1 MPDAPDTPGSPKRV
15 LIVRPSALGDVA
27 RTVPALASIKRAH
40 PEAEIDWLVRDIFAD
55 AVSAHPD
62 LANIISFPR
71 GRLDRFWRSPA
82 AMARVLAYCRKLRRA
97 DYDLVIDLQ
106 GLLRSGV
113 FTGAT
118 RAKRRIGPA
127 DARELAWLGYN
138 RWARVPGGTAHTV
151 DRMLAVVNAA
161 GIEPVRDMRLYTSD
175 EHRAWADAIFTDH
188 AIDPAKCVA
197 VAPTAKWASK
207 RWPIE
212 RFDATMGALAER
224 GFESALVL
232 GGPGDES
239 ATAPLLSDVNAPL
252 KRIDLT
258 AKTSVGQMMAAIE
271 RCAFV
276 LANDSAALHIA
287 IGFGR
292 RAVGIY
298 GPTDPAAVGPYRY
311 ELGVARPDDPTRVN
325 YRALADDRSVIK
337 GVSIE
342 RVIETIDRV
351 LATPP
356 PDTLLH

>member
-1 MPDAPDTPGSPKRV
+1 MADAPDNPQRV

-27 RTVPALASIKRAH
+27 RTVPALVSINRAYQ
-40 PEAEIDWLVRDIFAD
+40 AAKVDWLVRDVFAD
-55 AVSAHPD
+55 AVAAHPD
-62 LANIISFPR
+62 LDGVVSFPR
-71 GRLDRFWRSPA
+71 GRFDKFWRSPA
-82 AMARVLAYCRKLRRA
+82 ALGEVLAYCRKLRRA

-106 GLLRSGV
+106 GLLRSGA

-138 RWARVPGGTAHTV
+138 EWARVPGDTAHTV
-151 DRMLAVVNAA
+151 DRMLAVIEAA
-161 GIEPVRDMRLYTSD
+161 GIEPVRDMRLYCSD
-175 EHRAWADAIFTDH
+175 EHRAWADAVFTDH

-212 RFDATMGALAER
+212 RFDAAMGALAER
-224 GFESALVL
+224 GFESALIL

-239 ATAPLLSDVNAPL
+239 ATAPLLADADAPL

-271 RCAFV
+271 RCSLV

-287 IGFGR
+287 MGFGR
-292 RAVGIY
+292 RSVGIY

-325 YRALADDRSVIK
+325 YRALADDQSVIAE
-337 GVSIE
+337 VSVA
-342 RVIETIDRV
+342 RVVETIDRV
-351 LATPP
+351 LAAPP